1 MNITRE
7 EIGTL
12 NEVLKIKLIP
22 ADYQQ
27 KFESELKK
35 FQKTMNLP
43 GFRPGNVPVGLIRKK
58 YGKAI
63 LIDELNKLVSGT
75 LENFITEQ
83 KLDILGSP
91 IPQPSDDEINNW
103 DEPGDFEFNFEIGL
117 APDFSITLPPS
128 KTFDQYEIIVDDEK
142 VNQYVNDIRRKYG
155 KFSNPEISE
164 TDSIFYGDFAELD
177 AEGNLKEGGISSRST
192 LSVEGIKDESIRQQ
206 FVGRKKGDVVKINLA
221 KAFNSDSD
229 EIAHMLNQ
237 PVDKIQNITS
247 DFNYTIDT
255 VNKVEMA
262 EMNQEFF
269 DKIYGEG
276 MVKSEE
282 EFRDKVRAEIAG
294 VYIQDTDMKL
304 KHDIEDHLLDEMGLK
319 LPDNFL
325 RKWLQT
331 AVEKP
336 LSEEQV
342 EKEYSGY
349 SRGMKMRLIENRI
362 FRDQNMQITQDEI
375 REMAR
380 QYIMHQFSG
389 YASSLTDDIM
399 DSLIKRY
406 LEKRESVER
415 IIETLSD
422 RKVFN
427 YLKSVIK
434 TNVHK
439 VTYDEFLKIVKNH
452 EHQH

>member
-1 MNITRE
+1 MNISRE

-22 ADYQQ
+22 EDYLP
-27 KFESELKK
+27 KFETELKK

-43 GFRPGNVPVGLIRKK
+43 GFRPGHVPVGLIKKK

-63 LIDELNKLVSGT
+63 LIDELNKMVSGT
-75 LENFITEQ
+75 LENYINEQ

-91 IPQPSDDEINNW
+91 IPQPSDDLINNW
-103 DEPGDFEFNFEIGL
+103 DEPGNFEFNFEIGL
-117 APDFSITLPPS
+117 APEISLTLPPS

-142 VNQYVNDIRRKYG
+142 VNQYVDDIRRKYG
-155 KFSNPEISE
+155 KFSNPETSDAD
-164 TDSIFYGDFAELD
+164 TIFYGDFAELD
-177 AEGNLKEGGISSRST
+177 AEGNAKAEGIISRST
-192 LSVEGIKDESIRQQ
+192 LSVASLKDATIQKEFI
-206 FVGRKKGDVVKINLA
+206 GRKKGDVVKINLV
-221 KAFNSDSD
+221 KAFNGDMD

-237 PVDKIQNITS
+237 PVEKIQNNTS
-247 DFNYTIDT
+247 DFNFTIDT
-255 VNKVEMA
+255 VNQVELA
-262 EMNQEFF
+262 DMNQEFF
-269 DKIYGEG
+269 DKIYGAG
-276 MVKSEE
+276 LVSSVD
-282 EFRDKVRAEIAG
+282 EFRERVRTEIAG
-294 VYIQDTDMKL
+294 VYVQDTDMKL
-304 KHDIEDHLLDEMGLK
+304 KHDVEDHLLDEMGLQ

-331 AVEKP
+331 AVEQP
-336 LSEEQV
+336 MTEEQV
-342 EKEYSGY
+342 EKEYNGY
-349 SRGMKMRLIENRI
+349 SRGMKLRLIENRV
-362 FRDQNMQITQDEI
+362 FRDQNMQISQDEI
-375 REMAR
+375 RDMAR

-389 YASSLTDDIM
+389 YASALTDDIM

-434 TNVHK
+434 TNTNK
-439 VTYDEFLKIVKNH
+439 VTYDEFLKIAKNH
-452 EHQH
+452 QHKH